1 MKVLCFG
8 SANLD
13 HVYKVDHFTVPGET
27 QGCLE
32 YNIKCGGKYNITINN
47 STKNR
52 KRRSQ
57 R

>member
-32 YNIKCGGKYNITINN
+32 YDIKCGGKGVNQAHCNGICW
-47 STKNR
+47 
-52 KRRSQ
+52 
-57 R
+57 